1 MENNP
6 NLDSRGKF
14 KKGNKAS
21 PGRTPMAKGGKPGA
35 LQIAAKML
43 DDALPEVVASVIKSA
58 IAGDMQASKMIFDK
72 RLASLKQVEVT
83 GMDASKLPTMI
94 VNAQKVVKGE
104 VVEAEIVEVLPAG
117 KDKGKHKS

>member
-1 MENNP
+1 
-6 NLDSRGKF
+6 
-14 KKGNKAS
+14 
-21 PGRTPMAKGGKPGA
+21 MAKGGKPGA